1 MGNNRFLWVIARLC
15 AEEALQISN
24 HYRPEDIVTKL
35 SKTFKLKPAGYGVMT
50 FYKKSIFPK
59 SHYLEMKVV
68 DGAIFCR
75 LRVSFFD
82 RLLVALFL
90 LVEII
95 FFVLGFGVSVLSL
108 LSVGPEYLSIAKG
121 IVFMATAVGLNII
134 TYSIY
139 RMSRWLSGLS
149 NARELLRSF
158 DIC

>member
-1 MGNNRFLWVIARLC
+1 
-15 AEEALQISN
+15 
-24 HYRPEDIVTKL
+24 
-35 SKTFKLKPAGYGVMT
+35 MT

>member
-15 AEEALQISN
+15 AEETLQIS
-24 HYRPEDIVTKL
+24 HHLRPDDIVSRL
-35 SKTFKLKPAGYGVMT
+35 SHTFKLKPARYGVMR
-50 FYKKSIFPK
+50 FYKNSIFPK

-75 LRVSFFD
+75 LRVSFLD

-90 LVEII
+90 LVEIL
-95 FFVLGFGVSVLSL
+95 FFILGCGISVSSFM
-108 LSVGPEYLSIAKG
+108 SVGPEYLSFEKG
-121 IVFMATAVGLNII
+121 IIFMAAAVGLNII

-158 DIC
+158 DLC